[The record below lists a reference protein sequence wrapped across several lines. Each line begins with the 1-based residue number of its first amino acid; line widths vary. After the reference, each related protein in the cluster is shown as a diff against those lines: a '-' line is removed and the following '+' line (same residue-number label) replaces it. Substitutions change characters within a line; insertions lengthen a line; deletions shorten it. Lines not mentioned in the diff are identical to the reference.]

1 MGGSLHEEIHPIL
14 QPVTINRR
22 TALLEEAQA
31 KSPDACASGRATL
44 SLRRKRQATFSP
56 WLSHILI
63 LIAAPQPR
71 ARGPRTAVSTGRCNG
86 VCEN

>member
-63 LIAAPQPR
+63 LIAAPHRIAQKSPR
-71 ARGPRTAVSTGRCNG
+71 HHFG
-86 VCEN
+86 

>member
-56 WLSHILI
+56 
-63 LIAAPQPR
+63 
-71 ARGPRTAVSTGRCNG
+71 
-86 VCEN
+86 